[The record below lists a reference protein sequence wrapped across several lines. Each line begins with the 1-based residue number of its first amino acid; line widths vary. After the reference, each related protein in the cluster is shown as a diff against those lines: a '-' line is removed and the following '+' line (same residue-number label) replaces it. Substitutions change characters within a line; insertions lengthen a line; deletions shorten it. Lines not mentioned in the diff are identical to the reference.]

1 MDLAREVQQ
10 LRLEKAK
17 LEAEL
22 QSFRESASSATV
34 SESCSLRDP
43 TFCPATWLSGGQH
56 YLDREM
62 INRYSRQLLVPAFGV
77 QGQLNLLK
85 SSILVVGAGG
95 LGSSAALY
103 LAAAGIGC
111 LGIVDHDN
119 VELNNLHRQIIHSES
134 SIGNSKVNS
143 AATACNAIN
152 SMLKVVKHEVQLTA
166 NNSVDLINQYDVIVD
181 ATDNVPT
188 RYLIS
193 DTCVALGKPLV
204 SGAALGM
211 DGQLTVYNFNGGPCY
226 RCLFPVPPPQGAC
239 QRCSDSGVLGVVPG
253 IIGAFQALEA
263 IKIASGVGD
272 PLSKRML
279 ILDGFST
286 SIRVVKLRNRNPDCS
301 VCRDGSQITEREIQE
316 LNYESF
322 TGSSLSD
329 KSPKPLSVLPD
340 SQRITAKEYFDYLK
354 EGHPHL
360 LLDVREA
367 HQYAISALPCSLN
380 VPLAKLEDRLPEI
393 KAAAQESQIIVLCRR
408 GNDSQL
414 AVKYLRENGKTE
426 AVDIIGGLE
435 SWARDVDPRFPIY

>member
-1 MDLAREVQQ
+1 MDLAEELQKLQLENAHLRGQ
-10 LRLEKAK
+10 LR
-17 LEAEL
+17 
-22 QSFRESASSATV
+22 SFGQADNSI
-34 SESCSLRDP
+34 SERGTLDDP
-43 TFCPATWLSGGQH
+43 TSSCATWRAGGEHALDQH
-56 YLDREM
+56 M
-62 INRYSRQLLVPAFGV
+62 IHRYSRQLLVPAFGV
-77 QGQLNLLK
+77 QGQQKLLN

-111 LGIVDHDN
+111 LGIVDHDD

-134 SIGNSKVNS
+134 SIGHSKVQS
-143 AATACNAIN
+143 AAMACRAIN
-152 SMLKVVKHEVQLTA
+152 STLKVVEHHAQLTSC
-166 NNSVDLINQYDVIVD
+166 NSVALIKEYDVVVD

-211 DGQLTVYNFNGGPCY
+211 DGQLTVYNYEEGPCY

-253 IIGAFQALEA
+253 IIGTFQALEA

-272 PLSKRML
+272 PLSRRML
-279 ILDGFST
+279 ILDALST

-301 VCRDGSQITEREIQE
+301 ICSEGSHVTAREIE
-316 LNYESF
+316 GLNYESF

-329 KSPKPLSVLPD
+329 KNPKPLSVIPE
-340 SQRITAKEYFDYLK
+340 SQRITVKEYHGCLK
-354 EGHPHL
+354 EGQPHL

-367 HQYAISALPCSLN
+367 HQYAISALRGSLN
-380 VPLAKLEDRLPEI
+380 IPLAALKDRLSEVE
-393 KAAAQESQIIVLCRR
+393 AASQESPVIVVCRR

-414 AVKYLRENGKTE
+414 AVKFLRESGKLE
-426 AVDIIGGLE
+426 AVDIVGGLE
-435 SWARDVDPRFPIY
+435 SWAKDIDPLFPIY